1 MLMKKLAA
9 MLVLAG
15 VAFGGA
21 VVGAQDKPKSAEKKA
36 GEAGDKAKDAAAD
49 GMDPGME
56 EAWQKAGQIN
66 ENHKLITDMAGSWK
80 CISKF
85 WMVPGSEPMVSEM
98 TAEVTAIMGG
108 RFTQGKYKGN
118 VMGQPFEGLEYM
130 GYDNIKKK
138 FVSSWIDNMGTALY
152 TSAGELEPGTGVI
165 TLLGTADDPMT
176 GKTKKTRATI
186 KIDGPDKH
194 TFTFFETPDGG
205 QEMRT
210 MEIVYT
216 RVK

>member
-1 MLMKKLAA
+1 MLVKKLAV
-9 MLVLAG
+9 MLVLVG

-21 VVGAQDKPKSAEKKA
+21 VVSAQDKPKAPEKKA
-36 GEAGDKAKDAAAD
+36 GEAGDKVKDAAA
-49 GMDPGME
+49 GGYDPAME
-56 EAWQKAGQIN
+56 EAWQKAGEIN

-80 CISKF
+80 CIAKF

-108 RFTQGKYKGN
+108 RFTQGMYKGN
-118 VMGQPFEGLEYM
+118 VMGQAFEGLEVM

-138 FVSSWIDNMGTALY
+138 FISSWIDNMSTGLY
-152 TSAGELEPGTGVI
+152 TSAGTMDPGTKVI

-176 GKTKKTRATI
+176 GKTKKTRATL
-186 KIDGPDKH
+186 KIDSPDKH
-194 TFTFFETPDGG
+194 TFTMFETPDGG
-205 QEMRT
+205 KEMQT